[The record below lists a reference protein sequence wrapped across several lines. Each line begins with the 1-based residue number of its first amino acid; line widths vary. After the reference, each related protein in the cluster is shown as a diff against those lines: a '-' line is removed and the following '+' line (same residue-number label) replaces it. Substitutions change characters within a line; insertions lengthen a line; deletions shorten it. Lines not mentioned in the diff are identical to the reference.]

1 MIRTMDSIRNNYLL
15 NTFISLEK
23 HFMIIGPTGT
33 GKTINIVNEFN
44 NLYFNDKF
52 TNLITAFSG

>member
-15 NTFISLEK
+15 NTYISLEK

-33 GKTINIVNEFN
+33 GKTINIVNELN
-44 NLYFNDKF
+44 K
-52 TNLITAFSG
+52 